1 MKGYRILADT
11 FLGKLPLGRRRKW
24 EDNDWIDL
32 VWSVQCAEED
42 FNNSTALLNHRVLPS
57 EISVVNLN

>member
-1 MKGYRILADT
+1 MNGYRILAVT

-24 EDNDWIDL
+24 EDNDWMDL

-42 FNNSTALLNHRVLPS
+42 FTNSIALLNHRVLLS
-57 EISVVNLN
+57 EISVLKLN